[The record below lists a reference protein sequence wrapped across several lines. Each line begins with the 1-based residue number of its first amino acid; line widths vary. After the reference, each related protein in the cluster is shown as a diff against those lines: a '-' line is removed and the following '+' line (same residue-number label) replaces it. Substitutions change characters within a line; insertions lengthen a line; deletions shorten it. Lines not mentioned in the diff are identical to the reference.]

1 MSKRIWKF
9 LHSQSSWLSYKQP
22 GSVSNENDEL
32 YTDSNLTIIFKGFLP
47 PFDLSHKNKNKENKT
62 DPWIGLKSNFISRP
76 ARRKTVSTRKRL
88 VPCIRELILGD
99 NLPL

>member
-76 ARRKTVSTRKRL
+76 GTPQICQYEKASCSMHKRTNT
-88 VPCIRELILGD
+88 G
-99 NLPL
+99 